1 MVHLLTDTKA
11 GTSDFPEDQIVA
23 AWAIIFEHECRCVC
37 ACVCSGK
44 KNNTERVSIKLFL
57 DK

>member
-37 ACVCSGK
+37 ACVCVLGK
-44 KNNTERVSIKLFL
+44 EITQSECP
-57 DK
+57 